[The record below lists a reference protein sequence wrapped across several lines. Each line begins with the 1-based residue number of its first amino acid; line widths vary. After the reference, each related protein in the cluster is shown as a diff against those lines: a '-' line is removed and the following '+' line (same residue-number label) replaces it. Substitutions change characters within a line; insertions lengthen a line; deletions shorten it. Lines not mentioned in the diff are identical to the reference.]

1 MTRKMKIALPLLIAG
16 VLSLAAC
23 QKAQQ
28 KAQEE
33 IAAAQNPYPASS
45 PLHAPF
51 DRMLRKL
58 ANDPRYVALL
68 KQSGPQ
74 AQQAGF
80 QLAQNGIARLDHATL
95 EQRLEILSQVS
106 DKVDVPQCAVLA
118 RGGNPNDAQA
128 LSAAMLSGL
137 EKLPQAQID
146 RWFDVSLKA
155 TDAELNKTPAQPV
168 APQQIQAAM
177 GTLVKSLPADQQ
189 QRLMRVLPQIA
200 TANDEDACW
209 TARTLYRQT
218 LATPE
223 PVRGQLA
230 WVFAQ
235 Q

>member
-16 VLSLAAC
+16 VLSLGAC
-23 QKAQQ
+23 R

-58 ANDPRYVALL
+58 ASDPRYVALL

-74 AQQAGF
+74 AQQVGF
-80 QLAQNGIARLDHATL
+80 KLAQSGIARLDRDTL

-106 DKVDVPQCAVLA
+106 EKVDVPQCALLA

-128 LSAAMLSGL
+128 LGAAMFGGL

-146 RWFDVSLKA
+146 RWFDISLKA
-155 TDAELNKTPAQPV
+155 TEAALGNTQPQV
-168 APQQIQAAM
+168 VSQQRIQEAM
-177 GTLVKSLPADQQ
+177 GSLVRSLPADQQ
-189 QRLMRVLPQIA
+189 QRLLHVLPQITKA
-200 TANDEDACW
+200 SDADACW
-209 TARTLYRQT
+209 VARTLYRQT
-218 LATPE
+218 LAAPE
-223 PVRGQLA
+223 PLRGELA